1 MKRKLNLYVIS
12 EILPPF
18 LLGVLVFTSIPL
30 ILNIVK
36 LIKLVVS
43 HGVPL
48 TEIGKLLG
56 LALPAFLEVTMPMSL
71 LFGILLGLTRLS
83 SDQEVLALKASG
95 ISPLHILFPVAGI
108 GAIVALLTLAIT
120 AWLRPAATLSLQREL
135 YEVAKSRV
143 ETTLREN
150 VFNNDFPKV
159 LIYVEEAVP
168 LGNTFRGML
177 IVDQRDPARTMII
190 FGKVAFFLPNEDA
203 QTLSLKLFDGTI
215 HERRKGSSDFAQTHF
230 NVYDF
235 RFDFEDAFN
244 LGRQKGPDPKEMP
257 LEQLIQQIEAKQ
269 RQGQQATT
277 ERLEFHRRFSFPFVP
292 LIFSVLGV
300 ALGVLPTGPRAG
312 RFWGFTVCAFC
323 LLIHYGLLSLCRA
336 LGQQELE
343 FFPPWFALW
352 LPNILIGL
360 FSLYLF
366 TLALSES
373 PPSLQLKLKELYW
386 IRKFANPDPG
396 KS

>member
-1 MKRKLNLYVIS
+1 MKRKLNLYVVS

-18 LLGVLVFTSIPL
+18 FLGVLVFTFIPL
-30 ILNIVK
+30 IVGIVK

-43 HGVPL
+43 HGVPVI
-48 TEIGKLLG
+48 EIGKILG
-56 LALPAFLEVTMPMSL
+56 LALPAFLEVTMPMAL

-95 ISPLHILFPVAGI
+95 ISPIHILLPVAAI
-108 GAIVALLTLAIT
+108 AAIVSLLTLAIT
-120 AWLRPAATLSLQREL
+120 TWLRPAASLSLQKEL

-177 IVDQRDPARTMII
+177 IVDQRDPTRTMII
-190 FGKVAFFLPNEDA
+190 FGKVAFFLPNEDT
-203 QTLSLKLFDGTI
+203 QTLSLKIFDGTI
-215 HERRKGSSDFAQTHF
+215 HERRKGSPDFAQTHF

-235 RFDFEDAFN
+235 RFDFEEAFS
-244 LGRQKGPDPKEMP
+244 LGRNKGPDPKDMS
-257 LEQLIQQIEAKQ
+257 LHQLIKEIETKQ
-269 RQGQQATT
+269 SQGQQATT

-300 ALGVLPTGPRAG
+300 ALGVLPTSPRAG

-323 LLIHYGLLSLCRA
+323 LLIYYGLLSFCRA
-336 LGQQELE
+336 LGQREII
-343 FFPPWFALW
+343 PPGLALW
-352 LPNILIGL
+352 FPNVVIGL
-360 FSLYLF
+360 GSLYLF
-366 TLALSES
+366 AKALSES
-373 PPSLQLKLKELYW
+373 PPSLQIRLKDLYW
-386 IRKFANPDPG
+386 NRKFANPDPG
-396 KS
+396 KA